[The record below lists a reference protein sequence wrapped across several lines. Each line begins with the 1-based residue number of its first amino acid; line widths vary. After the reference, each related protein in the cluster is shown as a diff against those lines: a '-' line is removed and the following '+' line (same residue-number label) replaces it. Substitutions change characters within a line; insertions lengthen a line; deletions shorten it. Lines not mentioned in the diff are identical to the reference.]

1 MSTDTARSASTDN
14 KFFGVVEALVS
25 DNVDP
30 DDEARVKVS
39 YPRFDQA
46 MVSEWARVAQPYA
59 GNGYGFVFVPEVGDE
74 VLVAFVQGDMRFPI
88 IVGGLYNGVDKP
100 PTSPRDDRDQK
111 LIKTKGEHELLF
123 DDTAGSERVRL
134 RTAGGHMADLDDE
147 GKQVTVSST
156 GGNTV
161 VLDDNA
167 KKITIETAA
176 GQSVVLDANSGKVT
190 ISATTVTL
198 DASTISLGSTASHP
212 IVLGD
217 MFVTMFNTHVHPTA
231 VGPSGPPTPPL
242 VPSAVLSQVT
252 KTS

>member
-1 MSTDTARSASTDN
+1 MSADTARSSSTDK

-25 DNVDP
+25 EIVDP
-30 DDEARVKVS
+30 EDEARVKVS

-59 GNGYGFVFVPEVGDE
+59 GNDYGFVFVPEVGDE

-111 LIKTKGEHELLF
+111 LIRTKGEHELLL
-123 DDTAGSERVRL
+123 DDTADSKRARL
-134 RTAGGHMADLDDE
+134 KTAGGHTLDLDDE
-147 GKQVTVSST
+147 GKTLAVSST
-156 GGNTV
+156 AGHKV

-167 KKITIETAA
+167 KSITLETAD
-176 GQSVVLDANSGKVT
+176 GQSVVLDGSSGKVT
-190 ISATTVTL
+190 ISATSVTL
-198 DASTISLGSTASHP
+198 DASTISLGSTASHA
-212 IVLGD
+212 VLLGD
-217 MFVTMFNTHVHPTA
+217 LFVTMFNTHVHPTA

-242 VPSAVLSQVT
+242 VGPAVLSQT
-252 KTS
+252 TRTS

>member
-1 MSTDTARSASTDN
+1 MSADTARSTSTDK
-14 KFFGVVEALVS
+14 KFLGVVEALVS
-25 DNVDP
+25 EVVDP
-30 DDEARVKVS
+30 EDEARVKVS

-59 GNGYGFVFVPEVGDE
+59 GNAYGFVFVPEVGDE

-100 PTSPRDDRDQK
+100 PTSRRDDRDQK

-123 DDTAGSERVRL
+123 DDTAGSMRARL
-134 RTAGGHMADLDDE
+134 KTAGGHMLDLDDE
-147 GKQVTVSST
+147 GKTVTVSST
-156 GGNTV
+156 GGDKV

-167 KKITIETAA
+167 KSITIETAG
-176 GQSVVLDANSGKVT
+176 GQKVLLESGKVT
-190 ISATTVTL
+190 ITATTVTL
-198 DASTISLGSTASHP
+198 DASTISLGSAAAHP
-212 IVLGD
+212 VLLGD

-242 VPSAVLSQVT
+242 VPTAVLSQTT